1 MSCFCYGAEENLLH
15 QSARA
20 FLEREGALL
29 AGQEKTT
36 DMEKEVFQLS
46 FFRWWLLLVTRCKM
60 NFQIECLTS
69 G

>member
-1 MSCFCYGAEENLLH
+1 MSCFCYGAEENLLY

-36 DMEKEVFQLS
+36 AMEEEVFQLS
-46 FFRWWLLLVTRCKM
+46 FFRWWLLITRCKM